1 MDTHEPFFRAS
12 YTGFRRC
19 PEIRWVVS
27 GRGLGYVALKSDCG
41 QLFIILRRT
50 KVRVKVQKSPRRGIQ
65 VERSWQGLVQGAITD
80 H

>member
-1 MDTHEPFFRAS
+1 MDTHLPFFRAS

-19 PEIRWVVS
+19 PEIKWVVN
-27 GRGLGYVALKSDCG
+27 GHGLGYMAPKSDCG
-41 QLFIILRRT
+41 RLFSIPRRS
-50 KVRVKVQKSPRRGIQ
+50 KVRVKVQKSLRRDLQ